1 MMFMVFTQEDIIR
14 RQELTEK
21 MNYGTLTPQ
30 EAEELRG
37 LLEREREEA
46 GKKGDGAAIL
56 LIGLLLLAL
65 LYLSSK
71 KK

>member
-1 MMFMVFTQEDIIR
+1 MVFTQDDLIR

-21 MNYGTLTPQ
+21 MNHGTLTLR

-65 LYLSSK
+65 LYFSSK
-71 KK
+71 KR